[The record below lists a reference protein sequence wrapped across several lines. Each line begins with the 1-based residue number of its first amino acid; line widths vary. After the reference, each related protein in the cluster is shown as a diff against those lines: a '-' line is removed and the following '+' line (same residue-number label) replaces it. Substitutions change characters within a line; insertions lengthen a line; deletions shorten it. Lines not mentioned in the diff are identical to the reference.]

1 MLVQSTLPEWHI
13 QKARQWTPPETRT
26 QPATCQTRKLLV
38 YLKTD
43 PKSITLEP
51 GFTRDM
57 TKIGH
62 FGTGDLEVTTGNH
75 SDFERAQQL
84 IVASYQAS

>member
-1 MLVQSTLPEWHI
+1 VRKNYYAYRRIRNFACMEIHPQA
-13 QKARQWTPPETRT
+13 K
-26 QPATCQTRKLLV
+26 KLLV

-57 TKIGH
+57 SKIGH
-62 FGTGDLEVTTGNH
+62 FGTGDLEATIGNH
-75 SDFERAQQL
+75 SDFEQAQ
-84 IVASYQAS
+84 